1 MKNLSVLLLGMVLLL
16 SGCATKSG
24 FFSPDVLEQQ
34 ALSYTKKAQI
44 YNSLEIK
51 ATIVA
56 TYLNPLL
63 KEYDKKDDSI
73 FLISFFIDEDS
84 SDPKKQG
91 LYNQEYK
98 LTLNGNLPQKIE
110 PLKQNDDLIKLLPIK
125 NMWSH
130 YYLVRFEKPAS
141 KELHMI
147 LESKRFGSATMDFQ
161 AKASSF

>member
-1 MKNLSVLLLGMVLLL
+1 MKSLSVLLMGIVLFL
-16 SGCATKSG
+16 SGCTSKTG
-24 FFSPDVLEQQ
+24 FFSPDLLEQQ

-63 KEYDKKDDSI
+63 KEYDKKDSVT
-73 FLISFFIDEDS
+73 FLISFFIDNDS

-91 LYNQEYK
+91 LYNSEYK
-98 LTLNGNLPQKIE
+98 LSLNGELPQKIV
-110 PLKQNDDLIKLLPIK
+110 PLKQNSDIVKLLPIK

-130 YYLVRFEKPAS
+130 YYLVTFKKPAS
-141 KELHMI
+141 KEMKML
-147 LESKRFGSATMDFQ
+147 LESNRYGSATMNF
-161 AKASSF
+161 